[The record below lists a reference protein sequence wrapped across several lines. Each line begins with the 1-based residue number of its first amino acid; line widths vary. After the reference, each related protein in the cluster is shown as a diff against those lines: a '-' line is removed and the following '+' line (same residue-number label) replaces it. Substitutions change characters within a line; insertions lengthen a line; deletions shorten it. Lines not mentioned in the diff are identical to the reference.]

1 LESLTGRIVGGEEV
15 WYGQVPWQVLIKER
29 RLFGLLNFRKCGGV
43 LIAPRW
49 VLTAAHCNAG
59 FLGSLDV
66 VTGLHDIHEAAET
79 PEGESAAGKSSG
91 SARVQTLHSK
101 RVHIH
106 PEFSRLQLTND
117 IALIE
122 LEGEVKFNENVQP
135 VCLPPRSH
143 SYRDG
148 TPAFVS
154 GWGYTRYRGTLPST
168 LHIVGVPLL
177 NKGKCQ
183 SMYDKARVS
192 RRINDNVI
200 CAGYEQ
206 GGKDSCEGDSG
217 GPLML
222 RQPGHQT
229 WTLVGLVSNGVRC
242 AEPNL
247 PGIYTRVSR
256 YLDWIEQV
264 ISDHPHS
271 SSSSQSSSSTPVR
284 PQGQRQGLF
293 SFLFRQ

>member
-1 LESLTGRIVGGEEV
+1 MGGEEV

-43 LIAPRW
+43 LIAPKW

-66 VTGLHDIHEAAET
+66 VTGLHDIHEAADHPNNDEASRSN
-79 PEGESAAGKSSG
+79 G
-91 SARVQTLHSK
+91 RVQTLHSK

-106 PEFSRLQLTND
+106 PQFSRIQLTND

-122 LEGEVKFNENVQP
+122 LEDEVKFNENVQP
-135 VCLPPRSH
+135 VCLPPKSH

-154 GWGYTRYRGTLPST
+154 GWGYTKYRGTLPNT
-168 LHIVGVPLL
+168 LHIVGVPLI
-177 NKGKCQ
+177 NKSKCQ
-183 SMYDKARVS
+183 QMYDKARIM
-192 RRINDNVI
+192 RRISDNVI
-200 CAGYEQ
+200 CAGYEE

-222 RQPGHQT
+222 RLPGQQS
-229 WTLVGLVSNGVRC
+229 WTLIGLVSNGVRC

-256 YLDWIEQV
+256 YMDWIEQV
-264 ISDHPHS
+264 ISEN
-271 SSSSQSSSSTPVR
+271 SQSHSPSNAHASHQVR

-293 SFLFRQ
+293 GFLFRQ

>member
-1 LESLTGRIVGGEEV
+1 MGGDEV

-49 VLTAAHCNAG
+49 ILTAAHCNAG
-59 FLGSLDV
+59 FLGSLSV
-66 VTGLHDIHEAAET
+66 VAGLHDIHETSDKPLESNSLDQEHEQLRSET
-79 PEGESAAGKSSG
+79 TK
-91 SARVQTLHSK
+91 VQTIHSK
-101 RVHIH
+101 RVHVH
-106 PEFSRLQLTND
+106 PQFSRLQLAND

-122 LEGEVKFNENVQP
+122 LESDVQFNENVQP
-135 VCLPPRSH
+135 VCLPSKTN
-143 SYRDG
+143 SFRDG
-148 TPAFVS
+148 TQAFVS
-154 GWGYTRYRGTLPST
+154 GWGYTKYRGTLPST

-177 NKGKCQ
+177 SQQRCQEMYNKAK
-183 SMYDKARVS
+183 VL
-192 RRINDNVI
+192 RRINENVL

-222 RQPGHQT
+222 RMPGQKT
-229 WTLVGLVSNGVRC
+229 WTVVGLVSNGVRC

-256 YLDWIEQV
+256 YLDWIDEV
-264 ISDHPHS
+264 ISQN
-271 SSSSQSSSSTPVR
+271 SQQSPPQSQR
-284 PQGQRQGLF
+284 QPQGQRQSLF
-293 SFLFRQ
+293 GFLFRH